1 MKPSIKIRMGSSCFQ
16 RGNRLNLEY
25 IEAYLLEQRCA
36 ATVELVGSRC
46 EDECRKGPN
55 IEINGQAFHGVN
67 LEILTELLEQFI
79 GKRSA
84 ESMTDFPDTSLAVRH
99 QRVKGIRK

>member
-1 MKPSIKIRMGSSCFQ
+1 M
-16 RGNRLNLEY
+16 NLEY
-25 IEAYLLEQRCA
+25 IEAYLLEQKCA
-36 ATVELVGSRC
+36 VSVELVGSRC
-46 EDECRKGPN
+46 EGECRKGPN

-67 LEILTELLEQFI
+67 LEILAELLAQFI

-84 ESMTDFPDTSLAVRH
+84 ESLTDFPDTSRAIRQ

>member
-1 MKPSIKIRMGSSCFQ
+1 VKPRIKICMGSSCFQ
-16 RGNRLNLEY
+16 RGNRRNLEY

-67 LEILTELLEQFI
+67 LEILAELLEQFV
-79 GKRSA
+79 GKKSA
-84 ESMTDFPDTSLAVRH
+84 ELLTDSPDMSLAVRQ